1 MKKRVLAMLIMAVML
16 VGVLCGCGKEM
27 SDYLAE
33 ANYSEAYDA
42 AETKEEK
49 ALVNAENTFAHLSEK
64 CKTDAFGGEDIEFK
78 LQAAWC
84 IEGEK
89 LADALAGY
97 KYYLL
102 KISLDTQ
109 QSAYV
114 LYNYSTEDKVW
125 NHMLNALS
133 LEEQSTDNDMVG
145 LKKSICNGIIS
156 SKESYELGSESL
168 YRINTLITNDSLK
181 NIKLSDDHR
190 F

>member
-16 VGVLCGCGKEM
+16 VGVLCGCGKEV
-27 SDYLAE
+27 SEYLAE
-33 ANYSEAYDA
+33 ANYAEAYDA

-49 ALVNAENTFAHLSEK
+49 ALVKAENTFAHLSEK

-89 LADALAGY
+89 VADGFAGY

-102 KISLDTQ
+102 NISLDT

-125 NHMLNALS
+125 NNMLNALS
-133 LEEQSTDNDMVG
+133 LEEQSTDDDMVG
-145 LKKSICNGIIS
+145 LKKLICKKIIS

>member
-16 VGVLCGCGKEM
+16 VGVFCGCGKEM

-33 ANYSEAYDA
+33 ANYAEAYDA

-64 CKTDAFGGEDIEFK
+64 CKTDAFGGEDVEFK

-89 LADALAGY
+89 VADGFAGY

-102 KISLDTQ
+102 NISLDT

-125 NHMLNALS
+125 NNMLNTFS
-133 LEEQSTDNDMVG
+133 LEEKATDDDMVG
-145 LKKSICNGIIS
+145 LKNLYVKKSQVRKKAMNLVRNRFI
-156 SKESYELGSESL
+156 ES
-168 YRINTLITNDSLK
+168 TP
-181 NIKLSDDHR
+181 
-190 F
+190 

>member
-1 MKKRVLAMLIMAVML
+1 MKKRVLAMLLMAVML
-16 VGVLCGCGKEM
+16 VGVFCGCGKEV
-27 SDYLAE
+27 SGYLAE
-33 ANYSEAYDA
+33 ANYAEAYDT

-49 ALVNAENTFAHLSEK
+49 ALVKAENTFAHLSEK
-64 CKTDAFGGEDIEFK
+64 CKTDVFGGEDVEFN

-84 IEGEK
+84 IDGEK
-89 LADALAGY
+89 LSDALVGY

-102 KISLDTQ
+102 KIGIDTQ
-109 QSAYV
+109 SGYV
-114 LYNYSTEDKVW
+114 LYNYSTEDKAW
-125 NHMLNALS
+125 NNMLNALS
-133 LEEQSTDNDMVG
+133 LEEESTDDNAVSF
-145 LKKSICNGIIS
+145 KKIICNGIIS